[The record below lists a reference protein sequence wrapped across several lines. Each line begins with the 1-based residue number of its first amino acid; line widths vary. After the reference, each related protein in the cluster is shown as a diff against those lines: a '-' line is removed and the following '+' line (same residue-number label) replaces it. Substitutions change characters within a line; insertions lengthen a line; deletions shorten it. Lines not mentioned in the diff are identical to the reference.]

1 MEFDRVIVVVAL
13 AALLLACGGDGG
25 GGDTAPSISNL
36 RYTPASELQLPGEST
51 AITSTVDFVD
61 SGGNVVEMHL
71 STSAGALDI
80 AAVIVRRRQWHA
92 HRQLHGSRSTRSG
105 STSFEVWL
113 QDSAGQV
120 SNRLGGTFDVFVN
133 ETVPRWRDAP
143 GQAELGRLL
152 GTNGLNGLA
161 WDGKKYVFA
170 GSNVIVRSTDLV
182 SWELQ
187 STDSMLEQHC
197 MVRDKLC
204 RRRHVA
210 GNGHRAV
217 MMHSSDGLTW
227 STMTTT
233 DQCPAAPP
241 GTLPPLPFC
250 EYRAG
255 LSKVIWAGSQFV
267 AVGREKVPG
276 VGTFALILD
285 VTGWFESGPSRR
297 RRTLP
302 VGADVDVYGMGLASV
317 AWSGSR
323 FVAVGRAADGSAA
336 LWTSLDALSWSPGT
350 LPEHAAGAAV
360 HAARCRLGPWA
371 VRGCRLGRHI
381 AAHSGE
387 VERDAGVVGWHQ
399 LAAEHNRPAA
409 VGTERDRCGSDS
421 VPARQH
427 DGVEHLDRR
436 PQLVD
441 QSGRV
446 DSRQWRAVG
455 RSALD
460 RRRVKSGS
468 HLTLNRHARVVAAT
482 VLALRKRLCRLR

>member
-1 MEFDRVIVVVAL
+1 MRVEIEFDRVIVVVAL
-13 AALLLACGGDGG
+13 GVLLLACGGDGG

-71 STSAGALDI
+71 STSAGGSLTLPLSLSGVGNGTLTGSFTVALDQI
-80 AAVIVRRRQWHA
+80 GQ
-92 HRQLHGSRSTRSG
+92 
-105 STSFEVWL
+105 TSFEVWL

-133 ETVPRWRDAP
+133 ETVPRWRNAP

-187 STDSMLEQHC
+187 STDSMLNSIAWSGTSF
-197 MVRDKLC
+197 
-204 RRRHVA
+204 VA
-210 GNGHRAV
+210 VGSTGDGHRAV

-276 VGTFALILD
+276 VGTFALILASPD
-285 VTGWFESGPSRR
+285 GLSWTQQGKAA
-297 RRTLP
+297 LP
-302 VGADVDVYGMGLASV
+302 VGADIDVYGMGLASV

-323 FVAVGRAADGSAA
+323 FVAVGRATDGSAA

-350 LPEHAAGAAV
+350 LPSMPPAPQFTLRDVVWGHGQFVAAGWGGT
-360 HAARCRLGPWA
+360 LPPIA
-371 VRGCRLGRHI
+371 VRSSATLASSDGT
-381 AAHSGE
+381 S
-387 VERDAGVVGWHQ
+387 WQ
-399 LAAEHNRPAA
+399 LNTSALPLSALNA
-409 VGTERDRCGSDS
+409 VGVGPTRYLLVSTTESSTSTDGRNWSTRVDASTPGNG
-421 VPARQH
+421 VLW
-427 DGVEHLDRR
+427 DGVRWI
-436 PQLVD
+436 
-441 QSGRV
+441 G
-446 DSRQWRAVG
+446 VG
-455 RSALD
+455 SNQVRISP
-460 RRRVKSGS
+460 
-468 HLTLNRHARVVAAT
+468 
-482 VLALRKRLCRLR
+482 